1 MLLKSIL
8 HRGQDHAW
16 NARRRSRP
24 LVGGLIAL
32 SIVFWLIERWA
43 GMVNRA
49 SLYLAD
55 AV

>member
-1 MLLKSIL
+1 ME
-8 HRGQDHAW
+8 RAPTFP
-16 NARRRSRP
+16 SR
-24 LVGGLIAL
+24 VGGLIAL
-32 SIVFWLIERWA
+32 SNVFWLIERWA